1 MREVRIVDALN
12 EALYEEMERDERV
25 FHIGEDT
32 CENGGIF
39 SVTKD
44 LYKTFG
50 KKRVRNTP
58 ISENGFMTMAVGA
71 AEMGLRPVVEIM
83 YTDFTSVCMDGIL
96 NQAAKNRFMLGGQT
110 TIPLVI
116 RTESGAGFGEGS
128 QHSQSLEAFFCHIPG
143 LKTIMP
149 TTPYDAKGLLKS
161 AIRDDN
167 PIMFIET
174 PTLYNRKG
182 EIPDG
187 EFLVPIG
194 VADVKKEGKDI
205 TVVATGQENYN
216 ALEAAK
222 VLAQDG
228 IDIEVIDPRTVAP
241 LDMETIYKSL
251 EKTGKLLIS
260 HVACRDFGVG
270 AEIAARVAEEKF
282 DALKAPIRRVCA
294 KNTPVPYN
302 TTLELYHFPQVADL
316 VKACKEMLGK

>member
-12 EALYEEMERDERV
+12 EALFEEMERDPLV
-25 FHIGEDT
+25 FHMGEDT

-50 KKRVRNTP
+50 KERVRNTP
-58 ISENGFMTMAVGA
+58 ISENGFTALAVGA

-83 YTDFTSVCMDGIL
+83 YTDFTSVCMDPII
-96 NQAAKNRFMLGGQT
+96 NQAAKNRFMLAGQVK
-110 TIPLVI
+110 IPLVI

-128 QHSQSLEAFFCHIPG
+128 QHSQSLEALFCHIPG

-149 TTPYDAKGLLKS
+149 STPYDAKGLLKS
-161 AIRDDN
+161 AIREDN
-167 PIMFIET
+167 PIIFIET
-174 PTLYNRKG
+174 PTLYNLKG

-194 VADVKKEGKDI
+194 VADVKREGKDI

-216 ALEAAK
+216 ALQAAK
-222 VLAQDG
+222 VLAEQG

-251 EKTGKLLIS
+251 EKTGKMLIS

-270 AEIAARVAEEKF
+270 AEIAARTVEEKF

-302 TTLELYHFPQVADL
+302 TALELAHFPQVEDL
-316 VKACKEMLGK
+316 VKACKEMMGK